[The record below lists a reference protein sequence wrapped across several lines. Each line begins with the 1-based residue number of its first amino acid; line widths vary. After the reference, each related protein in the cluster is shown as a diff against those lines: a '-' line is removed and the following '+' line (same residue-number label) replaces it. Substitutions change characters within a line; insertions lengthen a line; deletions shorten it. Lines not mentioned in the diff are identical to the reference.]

1 MLSQEN
7 HREKELI
14 KAMENRP
21 VQFQIIND
29 GWKILKKYLEID
41 ESGISEFI
49 EEIDQFYK
57 KYDNPFAKA
66 IALACVNEIDRVLI
80 ERNRRE

>member
-14 KAMENRP
+14 KTMENRP

-29 GWKILKKYLEID
+29 GWKILKKYLEAD
-41 ESGISEFI
+41 ESGIPEFI
-49 EEIDQFYK
+49 EEIDRFYK
-57 KYDNPFAKA
+57 KYDNPFAKE
-66 IALACVNEIDRVLI
+66 IALACVNEIDRALI
-80 ERNRRE
+80 EKNEKE

>member
-14 KAMENRP
+14 KTMENRP

-29 GWKILKKYLEID
+29 GWKILKKYLETD
-41 ESGISEFI
+41 ESRIPEFI
-49 EEIDQFYK
+49 KEIDQFYK
-57 KYDNPFAKA
+57 KYDNPFAKE
-66 IALACVNEIDRVLI
+66 IALACVNEIDKVLI
-80 ERNRRE
+80 ERNKRE

>member
-1 MLSQEN
+1 MLFQDN

-14 KAMENRP
+14 KTMENRP

-29 GWKILKKYLEID
+29 GWKILKKYLEAD
-41 ESGISEFI
+41 ESRIPEFI
-49 EEIDQFYK
+49 GEIDRFYK
-57 KYDNPFAKA
+57 KYDNPFAKE

-80 ERNRRE
+80 KKNEKK

>member
-29 GWKILKKYLEID
+29 GWKILKKYLETD
-41 ESGISEFI
+41 ESRIPEFI
-49 EEIDQFYK
+49 KEIDQFYK
-57 KYDNPFAKA
+57 KYDNPFAKE

-80 ERNRRE
+80 ERNGKE